1 MSQYIPQRD
10 ADHVAVDSVASMF
23 SPAAYLAKLW
33 LEAKDLHPTGHLY
46 GLQTRRTDLQNLI
59 LNQENLDKPVSTLTL
74 SNELLANLCQTN
86 GNFASYA
93 ALLEA
98 MFSYTASSGKGF
110 NAPFETLRGVL
121 KNLPDEPEI
130 FTDKPTAN
138 LLYSGIAP
146 ADKGGKTAD
155 EIARQ
160 GQIWRLTQFYDQTE
174 ENARV
179 IAGLPLSVTNSDTT
193 ESQFKRLFN
202 GLEAAALIQMPA
214 AEQRKVLMQ
223 AFGLNDNDMILLQ
236 SLSGWNITMGLN
248 SVAAISELYAWVLL
262 SRALSCSLAD
272 LVLLKN
278 VENLASP
285 WQRFDA
291 YRKMLLWLE
300 KRQLTANDLFLMITT
315 SYASQ
320 STPSMDSLIRE
331 VARNNGSTDEEM
343 KKGLADAVSASLEL
357 TSPRRARAL
366 IDWLDTDIPSSEI
379 NSQRFL
385 AAIMTPV
392 TAPMVTYLNRLAQH
406 ALVMNNLQLTDD
418 MLETLARKPTI
429 VPGGNTASFVW
440 TRLQNLARL
449 KSAVDL
455 SGANGL
461 ALLNKLSSGTLTVSD
476 LALYLNINA
485 SLLTLDPAA
494 TLFDSLISCLKN
506 YELTQKTGISLP
518 NLVSLRLLRDNSPY
532 ATWKSIAETLLATL
546 AEEQAIPLK
555 QQLAEK
561 CSSALVNILLSTG
574 FAQTI
579 SHRTRYLVLY
589 VNPDQPK
596 SDFFEAISL
605 VFNSGYYTNRALTIY
620 SSAGWDPA
628 YPKENLLNISPNSA
642 KSDRKFI
649 VGDWIVFDLGQ
660 NVDIVKIELEEKY
673 LDYVSYYTM
682 FALPDGALPTSISVS
697 TMPSYSVLMS
707 LANKTTILWQ
717 RDNYTGNDPNNTH
730 TLHINYNR
738 NINNRD
744 ELARYLL
751 IDPLMG
757 AETQTS
763 RLVWAIASIQQYI
776 IRCLNGEEPDV
787 VSAVKDR
794 QFFADWDRYNKRYSL
809 WAGLTRLLYEPEN
822 WLDPALRARKSEA
835 FNNLQAL
842 LDSGRLNDD
851 SAEEAF
857 LSYLTEFEQLSELEI
872 IGAYHDTAQTYNGT
886 TWFLAR
892 TKGTPYR
899 WYWRTLDHSKLT
911 AGVIQ
916 VQAWTGW
923 TKIDLPI
930 NLVGNLIKPLV
941 YNSRLHLIWLER
953 QDKTTR
959 NTSGADTSAADCTLK
974 VAYRRYDGSWSM
986 PSENLLTLT
995 GEVNVSFSS
1004 QSKINELALF
1014 CTEDTLRKTMIVIL
1028 NKTIQSP
1035 VNALKAQGWLV
1046 LSDART
1052 SNLSD
1057 LNTVLGKCAS
1067 IIDYPATNF
1076 TYVSVPYNSANVSV
1090 SIKVNGKGQ
1099 SPQSMVL
1106 PGQSVYLSSD
1116 VPAKLRDIAAK
1127 GIDGLFS
1134 LKGMRDAV
1142 VNVYKADINQVTD
1155 LLNFRGSQGIYY
1167 WELFYHVPLL
1177 ISQNLRD
1184 KQDYIAA
1191 LYWAKCVFN
1200 AGGISSATN
1209 GIRYIMLRRGNSNCF
1224 DVAELEAYVGSS
1236 NVAQG
1241 KPVAIGPQGD
1251 HAEGRKERVVDGG
1264 TSTFYA
1270 AAGPDDNSD
1279 NSRSWL
1285 QIDLQAVKSITSI
1298 KIYPRNDYF
1307 NRINNCHIY
1316 VSTEDMTDWANNSMV
1331 GDIDPRYPLVGIT
1344 SYKDDISTVQTFNL
1358 DTQTRYWNPVPLQQD
1373 EAWDTLGSDITDPDL
1388 IAETDPMHYKLASF
1402 MQYLTLLISR
1412 SDTAYRQLEPDTLV
1426 EAQMGYQLALDALGE
1441 EPAPTPPT
1449 SWTAP
1454 KLKDITDIKI
1464 FRPQE
1469 NEKLRGYWQSLRQRL
1484 YNLRHNLTI
1493 DGLARGLVLYATPA
1507 DPQSLLAAAAAS
1519 TSGMDTLPSTILASL
1534 RFQPALERAREL
1546 AVQLSHF
1553 GSSLQAIADRQDGE
1567 AMSQLLQ
1574 NQNRQLLDISQQMQE
1589 NILSELDLE
1598 QRSLSMQRDNIQLR
1612 RDYYSRVYDENIS
1625 SSEQSALALNTAA
1638 AAMQIAG
1645 GASHM
1650 VGGVLDSSVPN
1661 IYGVAMGGNRW
1672 GAVAYGVGSL
1682 LSNTASS
1689 LSLTASVLTGTDAY
1703 RRRRED
1709 YKLQLDSAEN
1719 ELKQLDAQQDGL
1731 KIRRQAAVMQKRYT
1745 LTQQRQ
1751 TNEQLQ
1757 LLQTKFSSQQ
1767 LFGWMRSRLSTLFWQ
1782 FYDLTVTA
1790 SLRAEAARRWEV
1802 ADNKRFIR
1810 PGAWQASYSGFLC
1823 GEALMLDLARME
1835 ADWQYWNKR
1844 ALEVSRTISFSQALL
1859 NCTADN
1865 ASGPATIS
1873 AAMTN
1878 LTNTSSG
1885 SLTYS
1890 WTLKGGSGLKH
1901 SIGIDDA
1908 GNLSCQINLAAL
1920 NIAANYPDSL
1930 GRTRRVKNISV
1941 SLPALLSPYQDIQA
1955 ILSYSETGLT
1965 LPTGC
1970 DKIALSHGVND
1981 SGLFQLDFNDPRYLP
1996 FEGINIVAP
2005 TSNSRGMLSLQ
2016 FPRTRGDQKGLLRSL
2031 NDIILHI
2038 RYSIRD

>member
-10 ADHVAVDSVASMF
+10 ADHVAAGSVASMF

-46 GLQTRRTDLQNLI
+46 ALQTRRADLQNLM
-59 LNQENLDKPVSTLTL
+59 LNQENLDKPISTLTL
-74 SNELLANLCQTN
+74 SNELLANLCQTS
-86 GNFASYA
+86 GNFSSYA

-98 MFSYTASSGKGF
+98 MSSYTASSGKGF
-110 NAPFETLRGVL
+110 HSPFETLRGVL

-130 FTDKPTAN
+130 FTDTATAN

-146 ADKGGKTAD
+146 ADRNSKTAD

-179 IAGLPLSVTNSDTT
+179 IAGLPLSETSSDTT

-214 AEQRKVLMQ
+214 VEQRKVLMQ

-236 SLSGWNITMGLN
+236 SLEVWNGTTALN
-248 SVAAISELYAWVLL
+248 SVAAISGLYAWVLL
-262 SRALSCSLAD
+262 SRALGCSLAD
-272 LVLLKN
+272 LVLLKSVGN
-278 VENLASP
+278 PANP
-285 WQRFDA
+285 WQRFDT
-291 YRKMLLWLE
+291 YRKILLWLE
-300 KRQLTANDLFLMITT
+300 KRQLTANDLFLMTT
-315 SYASQ
+315 TNYPTE

-418 MLETLARKPTI
+418 MLEMLARKPTI
-429 VPGGNTASFVW
+429 VPGGNTASFIW

-476 LALYLNINA
+476 LALYLNVNA
-485 SLLTLDPAA
+485 NLLTLDPTG
-494 TLFDSLISCLKN
+494 TLLTFDSLISCLKN

-518 NLVSLRLLRDNSPY
+518 NLVSLRLLRGDSPY
-532 ATWKSIAETLLATL
+532 ATWKSVAETLLAIL
-546 AEEQAIPLK
+546 PEEQVTQLK
-555 QQLAEK
+555 QQLSEK
-561 CSSALVNILLSTG
+561 LSIALTNLLFSSSYNQYLIHN
-574 FAQTI
+574 
-579 SHRTRYLVLY
+579 TRYVVIY
-589 VNPDQPK
+589 VTPTQTTADI
-596 SDFFEAISL
+596 FEAMTLHI
-605 VFNSGYYTNRALTIY
+605 NNGERRQATIY
-620 SSAGWDPA
+620 TSAGWNPA
-628 YPKENLLNISPNSA
+628 YPKENMLSILPDMA
-642 KSDRKFI
+642 KSDRPLR
-649 VGDWIVFDLGQ
+649 VGDWIVVDLGK
-660 NVDIVKIELEEKY
+660 NEAINNLILEESY
-673 LDYVSYYTM
+673 LQRYSDYTL
-682 FALPDGALPTSISVS
+682 FALPDGSLPTTINIS
-697 TMPSYSVLMS
+697 TMPSYSALTALQTKSMVS
-707 LANKTTILWQ
+707 WKKTPSDQ
-717 RDNYTGNDPNNTH
+717 NNLH
-730 TLHINYNR
+730 TLNIGYNR
-738 NINNRD
+738 LTNSLETLSD
-744 ELARYLL
+744 YLL

-757 AETQTS
+757 GETQTS
-763 RLVWAIASIQQYI
+763 RLAWAIASIQQYI
-776 IRCLNGEEPDV
+776 IRCLNGEEPGV
-787 VSAVKDR
+787 VSTVKDR

-822 WLDPALRARKSEA
+822 WLDPALRLRKSEA
-835 FNNLQAL
+835 FDNLQAL
-842 LDSGRLNDD
+842 LDSGQLNEE

-857 LSYLTEFEQLSELEI
+857 LTYLTEFEQLSELEI
-872 IGAYHDTAQTYNGT
+872 VGAYHDVAEFFKGI

-911 AGVIQ
+911 AGAIQ
-916 VQAWTGW
+916 AQAWTGW

-959 NTSGADTSAADCTLK
+959 NSSGTDVPAADCTLK

-986 PSENLLTLT
+986 PSESLLTLT
-995 GEVNVSFSS
+995 GEVNTAFSNKTTLN
-1004 QSKINELALF
+1004 QLALF

-1028 NKTIQSP
+1028 NKAIQLP
-1035 VNALKAQGWLV
+1035 VNATKAQGWLV
-1046 LSDART
+1046 RSDART

-1057 LNTVLGKCAS
+1057 LSTVLGNCSS
-1067 IIDYPATNF
+1067 IIDYPSIDF
-1076 TYVSVPYNSANVSV
+1076 TYISVPYNGSNVSV
-1090 SIKVNGKGQ
+1090 SIRVNGKGQ

-1127 GIDGLFS
+1127 GIDGLFT

-1142 VNVYKADINQVTD
+1142 VNVYKADINQVMD

-1167 WELFYHVPLL
+1167 WELFYHAPLL
-1177 ISQNLRD
+1177 ISQSLRD

-1191 LYWAKCVFN
+1191 LYWTKCIFN
-1200 AGGISSATN
+1200 AGGFSPATN

-1224 DVAELEAYVGSS
+1224 DVAELEAYEGTS

-1241 KPVAIGPQGD
+1241 KPVTVGPQGD
-1251 HAEGRKERVVDGG
+1251 HPDGRKEKAVDGNA
-1264 TSTFYA
+1264 STFYA
-1270 AAGPDDNSD
+1270 AAGPDDNPN

-1298 KIYPRNDYF
+1298 KIYPRSSF
-1307 NRINNCHIY
+1307 LGRINNCHIY
-1316 VSTEDMTDWANNSMV
+1316 VSTEDMTDWANNSMA

-1344 SYKDDISTVQTFNL
+1344 SYKDDISTAQTFNL
-1358 DTQTRYWNPVPLQQD
+1358 DLQTRFWNPVPLQQD

-1426 EAQMGYQLALDALGE
+1426 EAQMGYQQALDALGE

-1469 NEKLRGYWQSLRQRL
+1469 NEKLSGYWQLLRQRL

-1546 AVQLSHF
+1546 AVQLSQF

-1567 AMSQLLQ
+1567 AMNQLLQ

-1598 QRSLSMQRDNIQLR
+1598 QRSLNTQRDNIQLR

-1703 RRRRED
+1703 RRRREE

-1719 ELKQLDAQQDGL
+1719 ELKQLDVQQDGL
-1731 KIRRQAAVMQKRYT
+1731 KIRRQAAVMQKNYV

-1751 TNEQLQ
+1751 TNDQLQ
-1757 LLQTKFSSQQ
+1757 LLQAKFSSQQ

-1802 ADNKRFIR
+1802 ADSKRFIR
-1810 PGAWQASYSGFLC
+1810 PGAWQASYGGFLC

-1835 ADWQYWNKR
+1835 ADWQNWNKR
-1844 ALEVSRTISFSQALL
+1844 ALEVSRTISLSQALL

-1865 ASGPATIS
+1865 ASGPTTIS
-1873 AAMTN
+1873 AAITN

-1890 WTLKGGSGLKH
+1890 WTYKGGSGLKH

-1965 LPTGC
+1965 LPSGC
-1970 DKIALSHGVND
+1970 DKVALSHGVND

>member
-10 ADHVAVDSVASMF
+10 ADHVAAGSVASMF

-46 GLQTRRTDLQNLI
+46 ALQTRRADLQNLM
-59 LNQENLDKPVSTLTL
+59 LNQENLDKPISTLTL
-74 SNELLANLCQTN
+74 SNELLANLCQAS
-86 GNFASYA
+86 GNFSSYA

-98 MFSYTASSGKGF
+98 MSSYTASSGKGF
-110 NAPFETLRGVL
+110 HSPFETLRGVL

-130 FTDKPTAN
+130 FTDTATAN

-146 ADKGGKTAD
+146 ADRNSKTAD

-160 GQIWRLTQFYDQTE
+160 GQICRLTQFYDQTE

-179 IAGLPLSVTNSDTT
+179 IAGLPLSETSSDTT

-214 AEQRKVLMQ
+214 VEQRKVLMQ

-236 SLSGWNITMGLN
+236 SLEVWNGTTALN
-248 SVAAISELYAWVLL
+248 SVAAISGLYAWVLL
-262 SRALSCSLAD
+262 SRALGCSLAD
-272 LVLLKN
+272 LVLLKS
-278 VENLASP
+278 VENPANP

-291 YRKMLLWLE
+291 YRKILLWLE
-300 KRQLTANDLFLMITT
+300 KRQLTANDLFLMTT
-315 SYASQ
+315 TNYPTE

-418 MLETLARKPTI
+418 MLEMLARKPTI
-429 VPGGNTASFVW
+429 VPGGNTASFIW

-476 LALYLNINA
+476 LALYLNVNA
-485 SLLTLDPAA
+485 NLLTLDPTG
-494 TLFDSLISCLKN
+494 TLLTFDSLISCLKN

-518 NLVSLRLLRDNSPY
+518 NLVSLRLLRGDSPY
-532 ATWKSIAETLLATL
+532 ATWKSVAETLLAIL
-546 AEEQAIPLK
+546 PEEQVTQLK
-555 QQLAEK
+555 QQLSEK
-561 CSSALVNILLSTG
+561 LSIALVGVLLS
-574 FAQTI
+574 
-579 SHRTRYLVLY
+579 
-589 VNPDQPK
+589 
-596 SDFFEAISL
+596 
-605 VFNSGYYTNRALTIY
+605 
-620 SSAGWDPA
+620 SS
-628 YPKENLLNISPNSA
+628 YI
-642 KSDRKFI
+642 
-649 VGDWIVFDLGQ
+649 
-660 NVDIVKIELEEKY
+660 
-673 LDYVSYYTM
+673 
-682 FALPDGALPTSISVS
+682 
-697 TMPSYSVLMS
+697 
-707 LANKTTILWQ
+707 
-717 RDNYTGNDPNNTH
+717 NTH
-730 TLHINYNR
+730 PFKNSE
-738 NINNRD
+738 
-744 ELARYLL
+744 ELSHYLL

-757 AETQTS
+757 GETQTS
-763 RLVWAIASIQQYI
+763 RLAWAIASIQQYI
-776 IRCLNGEEPDV
+776 IRCLNGEEPGV
-787 VSAVKDR
+787 VSTVKDR

-822 WLDPALRARKSEA
+822 WLDPALRLRKSEA
-835 FNNLQAL
+835 FDNLQAL
-842 LDSGRLNDD
+842 LDSGQLNEE

-857 LSYLTEFEQLSELEI
+857 LTYLTEFEQLSELEI
-872 IGAYHDTAQTYNGT
+872 VGAYHDVAEFFKGT

-911 AGVIQ
+911 AGTIQ
-916 VQAWTGW
+916 AQAWTGW

-959 NTSGADTSAADCTLK
+959 NSSGTDVPAADCTLK

-986 PSENLLTLT
+986 PSESLLTLT
-995 GEVNVSFSS
+995 GEVNTAFSNKTTLN
-1004 QSKINELALF
+1004 QLALF

-1028 NKTIQSP
+1028 NKSIQLP
-1035 VNALKAQGWLV
+1035 ANATKAQGWLV
-1046 LSDART
+1046 RSDART

-1057 LNTVLGKCAS
+1057 LSTVLGNCSS
-1067 IIDYPATNF
+1067 IIDYPSIDF
-1076 TYVSVPYNSANVSV
+1076 TYISVPYNGSNVSV

-1106 PGQSVYLSSD
+1106 PGRSVYLFSD

-1127 GIDGLFS
+1127 GIDGLFT

-1142 VNVYKADINQVTD
+1142 VNVYKADINQVMD

-1167 WELFYHVPLL
+1167 WELFYHAPLL
-1177 ISQNLRD
+1177 ISQSLRD

-1191 LYWAKCVFN
+1191 LYWSKCVFN
-1200 AGGISSATN
+1200 AGGFLPATN

-1224 DVAELEAYVGSS
+1224 DVAELEAYEGTS

-1241 KPVAIGPQGD
+1241 KPVTVGPQGD
-1251 HAEGRKERVVDGG
+1251 HPDGRKEKAVDGN

-1270 AAGPDDNSD
+1270 AAGPEDNPN

-1298 KIYPRNDYF
+1298 KIYPRSSF
-1307 NRINNCHIY
+1307 LGRINNCHIY
-1316 VSTEDMTDWANNSMV
+1316 VSTEDMTDWANNSMAS
-1331 GDIDPRYPLVGIT
+1331 DIDPRYPLVGIT
-1344 SYKDDISTVQTFNL
+1344 SYKDDISTAQTFNL
-1358 DTQTRYWNPVPLQQD
+1358 DLQTRFWNPVPLQQD

-1426 EAQMGYQLALDALGE
+1426 EAQMGYQQALDALGE

-1469 NEKLRGYWQSLRQRL
+1469 NEKLSGYWQLLRQRL

-1519 TSGMDTLPSTILASL
+1519 TSGMDTLPSAILASL

-1546 AVQLSHF
+1546 AVQLSQF

-1567 AMSQLLQ
+1567 AMNQLLQ

-1598 QRSLSMQRDNIQLR
+1598 QRSLNTQRDNIQLR

-1703 RRRRED
+1703 RRRREE

-1719 ELKQLDAQQDGL
+1719 ELKQLDVQLDGL
-1731 KIRRQAAVMQKRYT
+1731 KIRLQAAVMQKNYV

-1751 TNEQLQ
+1751 TNDQLQ
-1757 LLQTKFSSQQ
+1757 LLQAKFSSQQ

-1802 ADNKRFIR
+1802 ADSKRFIR
-1810 PGAWQASYSGFLC
+1810 PGAWQASYGGFLC

-1835 ADWQYWNKR
+1835 ADWQNWNKR
-1844 ALEVSRTISFSQALL
+1844 ALEVSRTISLSQALL

-1865 ASGPATIS
+1865 ASGPTTIS
-1873 AAMTN
+1873 AAITN

-1890 WTLKGGSGLKH
+1890 WTYKGGSGLKH

-1965 LPTGC
+1965 LPSGC
-1970 DKIALSHGVND
+1970 DKVALSHGVND